1 MKIAIIVS
9 RFDSKAGNALGNLRE
24 SCKNRLTELSADFLE
39 FRVAGAF
46 EIPTA
51 AKQVLLTQKFDA
63 VITLGVV
70 VRGETSHYD
79 FVAGNAARKIAD
91 LGVEFATPVI
101 FGILTTENTQQAE
114 ARSSLGKDYAET
126 AVEMV
131 KTLQEIRDAKI

>member
-1 MKIAIIVS
+1 
-9 RFDSKAGNALGNLRE
+9 LQ
-24 SCKNRLTELSADFLE
+24 ELEAEFVE
-39 FRVAGAF
+39 FRVAGVF

-51 AKQVLLTQKFDA
+51 AKKVLLTQKFSA

-79 FVAGNAARKIAD
+79 FVAGNAARKVAD

-101 FGILTTENTQQAE
+101 FGILTTEDTQQAE
-114 ARSSLGKDYAET
+114 ARGNLGKDYAEA

-131 KTLQEIRDAKI
+131 KTLQEIEDAKI